1 MAGAVG
7 VCGRGGHVEMDSV
20 LHTHAPAAWCGG
32 AGFRATGRCA
42 VWLSCLGGS
51 PLPAEPSSCPP
62 RACGRLG
69 QALAEQPS
77 GPQLV
82 LRGGPQRESQAHED
96 PAQLCRRPV
105 QAECW
110 PLSPCLNLGCRTPQD
125 GLPRSPPPIPGSGP
139 ALTRPV
145 SLWALQVDGPGSPPL
160 PADSLTCRLR
170 PCQTP
175 GVTSLCGVP
184 LNVPP

>member
-1 MAGAVG
+1 MGVVRAVAGAVG

-125 GLPRSPPPIPGSGP
+125 WLPAPLRPSLVLVPLSPVQFPCGP
-139 ALTRPV
+139 FRWTV
-145 SLWALQVDGPGSPPL
+145 QVPL
-160 PADSLTCRLR
+160 PSPLTA
-170 PCQTP
+170 
-175 GVTSLCGVP
+175 
-184 LNVPP
+184 